1 MKRISA
7 LLAVLLGLSL
17 GAMAQEPPA
26 KKSAA
31 QEMMDQAEKALDQ
44 ADAATGGGSR
54 PIVVP
59 GEKAKASKA
68 ETAKAKE
75 AYSVAPA
82 AAAPAAQPKA
92 EEVSAN
98 VPVKI
103 VSGTGT
109 SKTTLAPAPVVFP
122 DADDGQIAQGQGS
135 YVPMGGSAAPRQMV
149 PRAGTPISS
158 TGLPGLGNPQGNS
171 QGPAKPIT
179 IQAQN
184 GVNEMVPVSTVY
196 PNRIA
201 TPFAT
206 PKVVDFSP
214 TQYQVVGSDIYVV
227 PKGDKPIGIF
237 IRDGSRPN
245 DSFTVALTLV
255 PKQIP
260 GVTVLVNIDGA
271 QRVASKP
278 GKGDHEE
285 EAEVA
290 SYEDMLRKMMRRLVL
305 EKPMSGYT
313 ETNLDA
319 GVAMIGPLRV
329 IPEKQLSGQTFDI
342 YRYRIVNTGKE
353 SLELSEESFY
363 QTGVKAVAFYPAVRV
378 DPWKSTK
385 VFIITGKGGEAD
397 DER

>member
-44 ADAATGGGSR
+44 ADVATGGGSR

-59 GEKAKASKA
+59 GKKAKASKA

-75 AYSVAPA
+75 ASSVASG

>member
-7 LLAVLLGLSL
+7 LLAVLLSFGV
-17 GAMAQEPPA
+17 MAEEPLI

-44 ADAATGGGSR
+44 ADATAGGASR

-59 GEKAKASKA
+59 GDKVKVPKS
-68 ETAKAKE
+68 ETAKT
-75 AYSVAPA
+75 
-82 AAAPAAQPKA
+82 
-92 EEVSAN
+92 EEVNAN

-103 VSGTGT
+103 VPGTGT
-109 SKTTLAPAPVVFP
+109 SKTALAPAPVVFP
-122 DADDGQIAQGQGS
+122 DADIEQVHLGQGS
-135 YVPMGGSAAPRQMV
+135 HTQAGGGVASRQMV

-158 TGLPGLGNPQGNS
+158 SGLPGLGNPQGNG
-171 QGPAKPIT
+171 QNPAKPIT

-184 GVNEMVPVSTVY
+184 GVNEMVPVSTAY

-237 IRDGSRPN
+237 IRDGSRP

-271 QRVASKP
+271 QRVASKT

-285 EAEVA
+285 EGEVA
-290 SYEDMLRKMMRRLVL
+290 SYEDMLRKMMRRLVR
-305 EKPMSGYT
+305 EMPMSGYT
-313 ETNLDA
+313 DTNLDA

-329 IPEKQLSGQTFDI
+329 IPEKQLSGQSFDI

-363 QTGVKAVAFYPAVRV
+363 QSGVKAVAFYPAVRL

-385 VFIITGKGGEAD
+385 VFIITGKGGEID